1 MKIKD
6 FIKIYAAVLLAHVA
20 AQAVAKDFSLLF
32 FTKLL
37 IPLSVLLYNFYFNKN
52 TLINIF
58 LSSSFTFFLFGNVLM
73 MISPQYDP
81 CRFDIP
87 MFSYSA
93 AFLFLAILPLIRAEW
108 KKKNVLTGIIVAV
121 INGFLSYLYILK
133 GLQSNRFIFIIF
145 VVSFVLMSFTTFL
158 YRSELK
164 KKFYIIGGLF
174 GLSISNHLLGFCTFR
189 EKVPFLVPLAM
200 LFYGLS
206 LLLFLFGYIDLD
218 EHALNGTSKYDS
230 NSDS

>member
-6 FIKIYAAVLLAHVA
+6 FVKIYSTVLLAHVA

-58 LSSSFTFFLFGNVLM
+58 LSSSYTFFLFGNVLM
-73 MISPQYDP
+73 MVSPQYDP

-87 MFSYSA
+87 MFSYST
-93 AFLFLAILPLIRAEW
+93 AFLFLAILPLIRSEW
-108 KKKNVLTGIIVAV
+108 NTTNVLTGLLVAV

-133 GLQSNRFIFIIF
+133 GLQSNQYIFIIF
-145 VVSFVLMSFTTFL
+145 VVSFVLMSFATFL
-158 YRSELK
+158 YKTEAK
-164 KKFYIIGGLF
+164 KKLYITGGLF

-189 EKVPFLVPLAM
+189 EKIPFLVPVAM

-218 EHALNGTSKYDS
+218 EQAINGTSKYDGNS
-230 NSDS
+230 NS